1 MAACSNGQSHP
12 VLIDAEVQTDP
23 RDERSEPMSVGITE
37 EVESK
42 ALNQRDADVDEDED
56 YKK

>member
-1 MAACSNGQSHP
+1 
-12 VLIDAEVQTDP
+12 
-23 RDERSEPMSVGITE
+23 MSVGITE

-56 YKK
+56 YKKWWRVWRWRLWVIAVFNKLSLVSDQIYI